1 MGEKVKLGFININ
14 KESGVSSGY
23 VVNKIKRL
31 TGMPCG
37 HMGTL
42 DPLASGVLPVAI
54 GNAARL
60 FDYMLQKKKQYIA
73 VFRFGVTS
81 DTLDSTGEVITDNPY
96 IPSEKELKEA
106 THALIGEVMQLP
118 PKYSAKSVNGKR
130 GYQLAREGK
139 DFELQP
145 KKVLIEKIE
154 LLDRVSEDS
163 FRFLVDCGGGTYI
176 RSIARDL
183 AFNCGAQ
190 GIMTSLLRTK
200 SGAFC
205 LENAVTLEELTA
217 ENIENYVIDTDS
229 VLKELPRITIQNYH
243 IFHGLPQRTEEKDGL
258 YKIYDENGLYGLVEV
273 KGGMAKIKTKLC

>member
-1 MGEKVKLGFININ
+1 MKLGFINVN
-14 KESGVSSGY
+14 KPSGVTSSY

-60 FDYMLQKKKQYIA
+60 FDYMLKKKKQYIA
-73 VFRFGVTS
+73 TFRFGVTS
-81 DTLDSTGEVITDNPY
+81 DTLDSTGELFFSNPY
-96 IPSEKELKEA
+96 IPSEEELKEA

-118 PKYSAKSVNGKR
+118 PKYSAKCVNGKR

-139 DFELQP
+139 EFELQP

-154 LLDRVSEDS
+154 LLERISENE
-163 FRFLVDCGGGTYI
+163 FRFLIDCGGGTYI

-183 AFNCGAQ
+183 AATCGAE
-190 GIMTSLLRTK
+190 GIMSADEERTAVRFNK
-200 SGAFC
+200 GIDGESYLIERRWNYEKTPF
-205 LENAVTLEELTA
+205 ENT
-217 ENIENYVIDTDS
+217 
-229 VLKELPRITIQNYH
+229 
-243 IFHGLPQRTEEKDGL
+243 
-258 YKIYDENGLYGLVEV
+258 
-273 KGGMAKIKTKLC
+273 